1 MDSLLSSWCLI
12 YYAGNCTWRNLSPGK
27 IPSTERRGS
36 WMSPEAVWTLLKEVS
51 WQESISHSSLLRLVA
66 SSLCLLSCYHCFI
79 ILRQTVVYLV
89 YLALCIDPGKL
100 RHDAAHKERDR
111 ANCQNS
117 ICSCSVCRTQW
128 AVSSIV
134 VLWLGH
140 ICKPSDCFY
149 EHSGY
154 SMPGEANVKPRQGH
168 IIRSWLVWALRV
180 CVYIYRKGGG
190 GCMHYNTVI

>member
-1 MDSLLSSWCLI
+1 
-12 YYAGNCTWRNLSPGK
+12 
-27 IPSTERRGS
+27 
-36 WMSPEAVWTLLKEVS
+36 LKEVS

-180 CVYIYRKGGG
+180 CVYIYIYIEKGGG
-190 GCMHYNTVI
+190 IVCIITPLFRNNICSKSTEPSKTQRNIGLLCAVIKVMRFFL